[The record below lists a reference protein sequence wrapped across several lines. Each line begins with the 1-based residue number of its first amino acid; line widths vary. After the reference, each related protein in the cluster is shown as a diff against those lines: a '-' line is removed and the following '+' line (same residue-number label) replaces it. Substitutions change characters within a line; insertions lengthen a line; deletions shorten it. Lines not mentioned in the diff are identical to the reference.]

1 MGIVMGKEFIWG
13 SDFKAVLDDGVCTTY
28 ENGVMTNRL
37 PFDTAKSGL
46 QLDEVI
52 EVRGQRVRF
61 QLENGVPYLQLD
73 GKWVASDTTIAERKL
88 GLLESEKRSSR
99 MLALIGVLL
108 ITFAGVMGLMRPGS
122 MRYWLVAGLVG
133 VTLIVNGIIQYSS
146 VKKKLSA

>member
-1 MGIVMGKEFIWG
+1 MSKEFIWG
-13 SDFKAVLDDGVCTTY
+13 DDFWVLVDDGVCTTY
-28 ENGVMTNRL
+28 ENGVVTNRL

-46 QLDEVI
+46 QLDEII
-52 EVRGQRVRF
+52 EVRGQRVPF

-73 GKWVASDTTIAERKL
+73 GKWVASDTTIAERKQ

-108 ITFAGVMGLMRPGS
+108 IAFAGLMCLMHPGS
-122 MRYWLVAGLVG
+122 MRYWLIAVLVG
-133 VTLIVNGIIQYSS
+133 VAMIVNGIIQYSS

>member
-1 MGIVMGKEFIWG
+1 MSKEFIWG
-13 SDFKAVLDDGVCTTY
+13 DDFKAVLDDAVCTTY
-28 ENGVMTNRL
+28 ENGVVTNRL
-37 PFDTAKSGL
+37 PFDTAKGGL

-52 EVRGQRVRF
+52 EVRGQRVPF

-88 GLLESEKRSSR
+88 ELLESEKRSSR

-108 ITFAGVMGLMRPGS
+108 IAFAGLMCLMRPGS
-122 MRYWLVAGLVG
+122 MRYWLIAALVG
-133 VTLIVNGIIQYSS
+133 VAMIVNGIIQYSS